1 MKNEEK
7 IINYINKN
15 NGLITS
21 KQIKDLN
28 IPRVTLTRMIEK
40 KLIVREKRGLY
51 VLPNSWGDEYYNLLF
66 SVENTIFS
74 YGTALYFL
82 GLSQRVPLI
91 YDVTVPIG
99 FNVESIRKN
108 EKIKLHYVKSELFNL
123 GKIQV
128 KSPQGQVV
136 NCYNEERCIC
146 DMIKDKDTQDIEILK
161 YAIKEYLDDK
171 ERKNILKLNEYAKL
185 LGIEKELQSYLEV
198 LL

>member
-1 MKNEEK
+1 MNNEK
-7 IINYINKN
+7 KVINFMDKN

-21 KQIKDLN
+21 EQIKDLN

-74 YGTALYFL
+74 YGTALYLL

-108 EKIKLHYVKSELFNL
+108 EKIKLHYVKIELFNL

-146 DMIKDKDTQDIEILK
+146 DMIKDKNIQDIEILK